1 MNIQCYENTDGEK
14 SLLFKITGECDLY
27 SSRELYD
34 NITGKLRTGC
44 NRAVLDFSRVTY
56 LDSSGVGAI
65 IRIIKLAKEN
75 KITLKFRGIKG
86 TPRKVL
92 EMSNILLLIDEEQEP

>member
-1 MNIQCYENTDGEK
+1 MKIQYFKSTDGK
-14 SLLFKITGECDLY
+14 SICIKVAGECDLY
-27 SSRELYD
+27 NFRDFFSGIAGRINAGFYSRA
-34 NITGKLRTGC
+34 I
-44 NRAVLDFSRVTY
+44 LDLSGVTY

-75 KITLKFRGIKG
+75 QIMLTFRGITG

-92 EMSNILLLIDEEQEP
+92 DMSNILQLIAEER